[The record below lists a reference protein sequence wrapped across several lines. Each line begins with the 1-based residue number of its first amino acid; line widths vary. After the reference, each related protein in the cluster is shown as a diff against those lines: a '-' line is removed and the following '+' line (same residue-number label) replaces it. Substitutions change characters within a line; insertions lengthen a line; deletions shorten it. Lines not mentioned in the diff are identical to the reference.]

1 LKIKEIILLPAILD
15 KLIWKHNINEHE
27 VREVIKNVP
36 KFYFIEKGDVRGED
50 LYSAIGRTEAGRY
63 LTVFFV
69 YKKTK
74 DALIISARD
83 MDDNERKRYGKK

>member
-1 LKIKEIILLPAILD
+1 LKIKEIIFLPAILN
-15 KLIWKHNINEHE
+15 KLIWKHDITEHE
-27 VREVIKNVP
+27 VRQVIRDAP

-63 LTVFFV
+63 LTVFFI

-83 MDDNERKRYGKK
+83 TDDNERKRYVKK